1 MSLLFNYLHLYR
13 NAIKLCNKNKKS
25 MKKSSFLNE
34 FRTAIQEV
42 IKEEIR
48 SVNTARPMWM
58 RSSQVREMLNISD
71 STLQTFRINGTIP
84 AYKLDNMWLYK
95 YDEIIAVLEANRVGR
110 KELSHE

>member
-1 MSLLFNYLHLYR
+1 
-13 NAIKLCNKNKKS
+13 

-42 IKEEIR
+42 IREEIR
-48 SVNTARPMWM
+48 NVNSVQPTWL
-58 RSSQVREMLNISD
+58 RSSQVRDLLNISD

-95 YDEIIAVLEANRVGR
+95 YDEIISVLEANRVGR

>member
-1 MSLLFNYLHLYR
+1 MSLYFNYLHLYR
-13 NAIKLCNKNKKS
+13 IVIKLCNKKEVN
-25 MKKSSFLNE
+25 MKKTEFLRV

-42 IKEEIR
+42 IREEIR
-48 SVNTARPMWM
+48 SVNTAQPTWM

-84 AYKLDNMWLYK
+84 GYKLDNMWLYK
-95 YDEIIAVLEANRVGR
+95 YDEIIAVLEANRIGR